1 MKSKNNLLKVLI
13 ALVFLVLITGVLIS
27 KSNSVFSR
35 VQNNYSGQWEW
46 IKNDDT
52 STFNLELNELNTFV
66 TGTHC
71 ISALNGNKSDCV
83 GIIDEDEISIKGSI
97 TNNVLKVTF
106 KGSFADG
113 EGQAEIRF
121 ISADKIEWKVTK
133 KIAGENYFPQQATL
147 VKRP

>member
-1 MKSKNNLLKVLI
+1 MKYLI
-13 ALVFLVLITGVLIS
+13 AFFITILHTLPCKAQDNQKPYAGIWELVKEDS
-27 KSNSVFSR
+27 
-35 VQNNYSGQWEW
+35 
-46 IKNDDT
+46 T
-52 STFNLELNELNTFV
+52 STFNLELKQLNLSV

-71 ISALNGNKSDCV
+71 ISTLNGNKSDCV

-97 TNNVLKVTF
+97 TNSVLKVTF